1 MDGFKSNPKMK
12 SDIACYKEGGSVYS
26 SRSKEKTEE
35 KKDIV
40 KDKKMIKKAVGQHES
55 AKHKG
60 EEKTEIKLKNG
71 GRSKKECGTARK
83 YKAGG
88 VCNPMKDGGAI
99 EMKKG
104 KDDKKAIAQ
113 TKKTKA
119 GKANTPSAATG
130 KKKESPKTVNKPAK
144 KTMTASMVGTLP
156 AAPEAPSAAMDM
168 PMDQPIEMADGSQ
181 VPGQRYSY
189 GEVNGMPVNEQ
200 QMLAAQAR
208 MQASGNEFDAQNPD
222 LAAFANQARARMP
235 QRRRPMPGNAG
246 LGPIGQK
253 ALATDPTAAPMGAQ
267 QAAGGVQPMSAPMSA
282 PMTPTQD
289 IMRGLQAIG
298 QYAGGGSAC

>member
-1 MDGFKSNPKMK
+1 
-12 SDIACYKEGGSVYS
+12 
-26 SRSKEKTEE
+26 
-35 KKDIV
+35 
-40 KDKKMIKKAVGQHES
+40 
-55 AKHKG
+55 
-60 EEKTEIKLKNG
+60 
-71 GRSKKECGTARK
+71 
-83 YKAGG
+83 
-88 VCNPMKDGGAI
+88 
-99 EMKKG
+99 
-104 KDDKKAIAQ
+104 
-113 TKKTKA
+113 
-119 GKANTPSAATG
+119 
-130 KKKESPKTVNKPAK
+130 
-144 KTMTASMVGTLP
+144 
-156 AAPEAPSAAMDM
+156 
-168 PMDQPIEMADGSQ
+168 
-181 VPGQRYSY
+181 
-189 GEVNGMPVNEQ
+189 
-200 QMLAAQAR
+200 

>member
-26 SRSKEKTEE
+26 SRSKEKAEE

-83 YKAGG
+83 YKAGGG

-130 KKKESPKTVNKPAK
+130 KKKESPKTVNKPAG
-144 KTMTASMVGTLP
+144 KTMTASMIGTLP

-181 VPGQRYSY
+181 VPGQM
-189 GEVNGMPVNEQ
+189 GMSDVER
-200 QMLAAQAR
+200 QAL
-208 MQASGNEFDAQNPD
+208 MQAMAQ
-222 LAAFANQARARMP
+222 QQGR
-235 QRRRPMPGNAG
+235 RRRPMPGNAG
-246 LGPIGQK
+246 LGPIGQQ

-267 QAAGGVQPMSAPMSA
+267 QAAGGIQPMSAPMSA

>member
-26 SRSKEKTEE
+26 SRSKEKAEE

-246 LGPIGQK
+246 LGPIGQQ

-267 QAAGGVQPMSAPMSA
+267 QAAGGIQPMSA

>member
-1 MDGFKSNPKMK
+1 MK

-26 SRSKEKTEE
+26 SRSKEKAEE

-88 VCNPMKDGGAI
+88 GVCNPMKDGGAI
-99 EMKKG
+99 EMKKD
-104 KDDKKAIAQ
+104 KDDKKTIAQ

-130 KKKESPKTVNKPAK
+130 KKKESPKTTNKAAG

-156 AAPEAPSAAMDM
+156 MAAEAPSAAMDM
-168 PMDQPIEMADGSQ
+168 PMDQPIEMMADGG
-181 VPGQRYSY
+181 VLMGQGATSDVER
-189 GEVNGMPVNEQ
+189 
-200 QMLAAQAR
+200 QAL
-208 MQASGNEFDAQNPD
+208 MQAMAQ
-222 LAAFANQARARMP
+222 Q
-235 QRRRPMPGNAG
+235 QRRRQAIPQGVDFGALSQAGAAGTGMGPTASRGPMGA
-246 LGPIGQK
+246 
-253 ALATDPTAAPMGAQ
+253 AAPMGA
-267 QAAGGVQPMSAPMSA
+267 
-282 PMTPTQD
+282 TQD